1 MLHRFKSFIKLAN
14 QSSKFMIF
22 AIFLNALFQAI
33 VPYVSLWFSA
43 RILNNVIDNN
53 LDLAIKSA
61 FWLIGLVFIL
71 NVLASVFM
79 HFIWYYRITGF
90 EKIDLKVMRKAM
102 KLSYQ
107 EYEKTETMDNIKRAR
122 HSSASIGGLRQQ
134 IDTMIQIFRTTISII
149 FAMIFIVILFSKVD
163 FSKGNMLKAI
173 FIVVVFTCFYT
184 MVTFFAFRINK
195 KYQQDF
201 KKHISESD
209 HDMGLGVYWGQMVME
224 LKNAK
229 DIRLYQMQGLI
240 QNYIVKLFCGKNNRY
255 TQFAKT
261 TGKNAAIISLLN
273 RSGEMVAL
281 IFIVLQVI
289 QKLIPIGDI
298 LLYSGAINRFTND
311 VVELISS
318 IGQFNVRQDYLEQFN
333 AFLDKKEFEYDGDLP
348 VIADTYEFEFCNV
361 SFHYPGSNEKIL
373 DNVSL
378 KFNVGQAT
386 AIVGRN
392 GAGKTTLIK
401 LLCRLYEPTE
411 GEILLNGKD
420 IKCYNYNEYL
430 KVFSVV
436 FQDFELFSFAIDEN
450 VASGNDVNLD
460 KVEQTLKKVSLWER
474 VNKLTDGVHT
484 KINNDNGEGVSLS
497 GGEAQRV
504 AIARALYKDA
514 PFVIL
519 DEPTAALDPIM
530 EMKIYEDL
538 KKLTFQKTSIFISH
552 RMGSCKFCNNIF
564 VLENGKVIE
573 TGNHDELM
581 NNDGVYAKLFQTQQQ
596 YYV

>member
-61 FWLIGLVFIL
+61 SWLIGLVFIL
-71 NVLASVFM
+71 NVLASIFM

-90 EKIDLKVMRKAM
+90 EKIDLKVMKKAM
-102 KLSYQ
+102 KLNYQ
-107 EYEKTETMDNIKRAR
+107 EYEKTETLDDIKRAR

-134 IDTMIQIFRTTISII
+134 IDTMIQILRTSISII
-149 FAMIFIVILFSKVD
+149 FAMIFIVMLFSKVD
-163 FSKGNMLKAI
+163 YSNGNILKSILLIIGFVA
-173 FIVVVFTCFYT
+173 FYT
-184 MVTFFAFRINK
+184 IVTYLAYKRNK
-195 KYQQDF
+195 KYQQDL
-201 KKHISESD
+201 KNHMTESD

-229 DIRLYQMQGLI
+229 DIRLYQMQGLME
-240 QNYIVKLFCGKNNRY
+240 NYIVRLFCGKNNRY
-255 TQFAKT
+255 TKFAKA

-273 RSGEMVAL
+273 RSGEMIAL
-281 IFIVLQVI
+281 IFVVLQVI

-311 VVELISS
+311 VVELINS

-333 AFLDKKEFEYDGDLP
+333 QFLDKKEFEYDGNLP
-348 VIADTYEFEFCNV
+348 VKADKYEFEFCNV
-361 SFHYPGSNEKIL
+361 SFHYPGSNDKIL
-373 DNVSL
+373 DNISL
-378 KFNVGQAT
+378 KFNVGEAT

-411 GEILLNGKD
+411 GKILLNEKD
-420 IKCYNYNEYL
+420 IRKYDYREYM

-436 FQDFELFSFAIDEN
+436 FQDFRLFSFAIDEN
-450 VASGNDVNLD
+450 VASGNDVD
-460 KVEQTLKKVSLWER
+460 SEKVEQALKEVSLWER
-474 VNKLTDGVHT
+474 VNKLTDGIHT

-504 AIARALYKDA
+504 AIARALYKNA

-573 TGNHDELM
+573 RGNHNDLI